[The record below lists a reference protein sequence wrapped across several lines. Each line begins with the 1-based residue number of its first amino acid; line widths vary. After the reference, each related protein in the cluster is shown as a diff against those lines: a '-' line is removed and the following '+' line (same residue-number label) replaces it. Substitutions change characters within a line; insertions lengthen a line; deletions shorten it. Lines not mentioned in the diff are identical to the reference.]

1 MRDWFR
7 SSAAHNTLTIDRQ
20 SSSISAGPFSWKT
33 ITNCERLAWQEHERF
48 TFVSGR
54 HRGFDHGVHT
64 RSILFLKGD
73 YWVIRDWVELTGKHQ
88 IDLWFHFESGT
99 SLEIEG
105 QFVQE
110 NGFKIAAFAPGG
122 RWTTE
127 EGWVSHCYGE
137 RVAAPVCVFS
147 AAAEGAFEIVTFL
160 LRAGEEVQEVEVS
173 GGRGFE
179 VRSEHSR
186 DVLIVKE
193 ANEARLPTLVSD
205 FEYTWLRNGWFN
217 RSPKELLLLYGR
229 KLELEG
235 LQVVD
240 SAERVE
246 YVLKNSA

>member
-7 SSAAHNTLTIDRQ
+7 SSAAHNTLTVDRQ

-33 ITNCERLAWQEHERF
+33 ITNCERLAWKEDARF

-54 HRGFDHGVHT
+54 HRGYEHGVHT
-64 RSILFLKGD
+64 RSILFLKHD
-73 YWVIRDWVELTGKHQ
+73 YWVIRDRVELAGKHQ

-99 SLEIEG
+99 SPELRENETA
-105 QFVQE
+105 QFVHE
-110 NGFKIAAFAPGG
+110 NGLKIASFAPGG

-160 LRAGEEVQEVEVS
+160 LPAGEEREVVEVEVS
-173 GGRGFE
+173 AGRGFE

-186 DVLIVKE
+186 DLLIVKG
-193 ANEARLPTLVSD
+193 V
-205 FEYTWLRNGWFN
+205 EYTWQRTRASGEAL
-217 RSPKELLLLYGR
+217 KEKLLLSTDYA
-229 KLELEG
+229 EYT
-235 LQVVD
+235 D
-240 SAERVE
+240 SI
-246 YVLKNSA
+246 